1 MIAFLIIGVV
11 GLLLMILSSLL
22 GDVLDGLFDA
32 MPGGL
37 FNGTVVFSFV
47 AAFGFGGMLAMSTFD
62 VGVPVAIGVGTLA
75 GGLIGLGA
83 YAFMRFLQSSEDPS
97 GLTGPSAVV
106 GKHAVV
112 ITPALAG
119 NYGEVSM
126 TINGH
131 PEKKSFLC
139 DEDTVRGQQ
148 VIVEASL
155 SSTSVKV
162 VNAVTKTTKEIA

>member
-11 GLLLMILSSLL
+11 GLLLMILSSLV
-22 GDVLDGLFDA
+22 GDLLDGLFDA

-47 AAFGFGGMLAMSTFD
+47 AAFGFGGALAMSMFD
-62 VGVPVAIGVGTLA
+62 AEMPAAIGAGTLA
-75 GGLIGLGA
+75 GAVIGLGA
-83 YAFMRFLQSSEDPS
+83 YGFMRFLQSSEDPA

-106 GKHAVV
+106 GKSAVV
-112 ITPALAG
+112 ITPAKAG

-131 PEKKSFLC
+131 PEKRSFLC
-139 DEDTVRGQQ
+139 DEDTVRGQR